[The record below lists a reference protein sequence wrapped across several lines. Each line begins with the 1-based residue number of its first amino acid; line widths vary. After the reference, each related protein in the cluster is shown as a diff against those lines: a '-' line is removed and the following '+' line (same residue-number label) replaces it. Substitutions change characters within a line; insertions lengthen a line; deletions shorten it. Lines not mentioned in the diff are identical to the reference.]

1 MWWRMLTNHE
11 VLESKRETITD
22 NINKS
27 LDEKKIHPG
36 KQNNTNDLIDI
47 SLPHNYLQEKC
58 YKK

>member
-1 MWWRMLTNHE
+1 MLTNHE

-36 KQNNTNDLIDI
+36 KENNTNDLIDI